1 MNKLNVFNTQWC
13 PWKYPSN
20 WIRNARLFFRQ
31 FKWAYQ
37 RMTRGFCDFDTWDL
51 DNYYLEL
58 FYQTLNHL
66 AENTHGWPSS
76 EKFPN
81 FEDWQ
86 NYLKEL
92 ADYFYRANDTND
104 FYEHPAEDKWW
115 NDIEKQGDIIHA
127 ESEHTD
133 DMIAEATDL
142 YYKRDNDMREGLDKM
157 KEVFWNL
164 WD

>member
-37 RMTRGFCDFDTWDL
+37 RITRGFCDFDTWDL

-66 AENTHGWPSS
+66 AENTHGWPSN

-92 ADYFYRANDTND
+92 ADYFYRADDTND

-115 NDIEKQGDIIHA
+115 NDIEKQGDIIQA
-127 ESEHTD
+127 KSEHTD
-133 DMIAEATDL
+133 DMIAEAIDL
-142 YYKRDNDMREGLDKM
+142 YYKRDNDMREGFDKL